1 MVYRF
6 YAMTIKGVKMKQYR
20 ESPYPLRMSKETREY
35 LQSNADANKRS
46 LNAEI
51 NLILEKHIEAEMQ
64 KQTAA

>member
-1 MVYRF
+1 
-6 YAMTIKGVKMKQYR
+6 MKQYR